1 MLDIVGCILGQH
13 DPWLT
18 LSALG
23 VCVLGLVALF
33 LLDDRSQECVEARR
47 RNWIVLAALTGAVGI
62 WCTHFLAM
70 LAYRGPLP
78 LEFDLALTMVSVAAP
93 CMAIWVALH
102 HIRRRRGL
110 LGCLAA
116 GGVTTFGVSAMHL
129 IGMSALI
136 VPAQIRTYH
145 RSSHGR

>member
-1 MLDIVGCILGQH
+1 MDQ
-13 DPWLT
+13 T
-18 LSALG
+18 LG

-33 LLDDRSQECVEARR
+33 LLDDRSQECAEARR
-47 RNWIVLAALTGAVGI
+47 RNWVVLAALTGAVSI

-78 LEFDLALTMVSVAAP
+78 LGFNLPLTMVSAAAP
-93 CMAIWVALH
+93 CLAIWGAH
-102 HIRRRRGL
+102 RNIRRRHGL

-116 GGVTTFGVSAMHL
+116 GGPTTIGVGAMHL

-136 VPAQIRTYH
+136 VPAQIRTCP
-145 RSSHGR
+145 RSWRGR

>member
-1 MLDIVGCILGQH
+1 M
-13 DPWLT
+13 
-18 LSALG
+18 
-23 VCVLGLVALF
+23 ALF

-47 RNWIVLAALTGAVGI
+47 RNWIVL
-62 WCTHFLAM
+62 
-70 LAYRGPLP
+70 
-78 LEFDLALTMVSVAAP
+78 VSVAAP
-93 CMAIWVALH
+93 CLAIWVALH

-116 GGVTTFGVSAMHL
+116 GGVTTFGVGAMHL

-136 VPAQIRTYH
+136 VPAQIRTYR